1 MSKRLFATVAFTF
14 LLGTTT
20 YANAEVKPVE
30 TTCPFGD
37 CDAAISFSYLGEVI
51 IPTGTMEN
59 GLEFGGISGLDFDP
73 SSGRYIAISDDR
85 SDKGPARFYELDIDV
100 SANGLK
106 SVKVV
111 KRVTLLDADGEA
123 FPKNAVD
130 PEAIRVGKEGIY
142 WSSEGGGDPLIAPS
156 VHVAASDGKS
166 IRELWLPGEFAPTAN
181 KTSGVRENLSFEN
194 LAVAPSGAVFVAVEA
209 ALYQDG
215 DKPGL
220 TNGSLAR
227 IISYDSATG
236 EPGKQYVYPVSPI
249 PQAASKAD
257 GANDN
262 GMSDMLALDDRH
274 MLVVERNF
282 AQGFGN
288 NIKLFMVDLEGA
300 TDVSNIA
307 SLART
312 GERVVPARKSQVL
325 DLRAIGLTPDNIEAI
340 SLGKAKDG
348 TDVLILAADN
358 NFSDRQKTQFYAFKI
373 GGRWTAPGSAR

>member
-1 MSKRLFATVAFTF
+1 MSKRLFATVAFTL

-20 YANAEVKPVE
+20 YANADVKTVE

-100 SANGLK
+100 SANGFK

-142 WSSEGGGDPLIAPS
+142 WSSEGGGDLLIAPS

-227 IISYDSATG
+227 IISYDSTTG

-249 PQAASKAD
+249 PQAAIKAD

-300 TDVSNIA
+300 TDVSKIT
-307 SLART
+307 SLVRT

-325 DLRAIGLTPDNIEAI
+325 DLRAMGLTPDNIEAI

-373 GGRWTAPGSAR
+373 GGRWTARGTAR

>member
-20 YANAEVKPVE
+20 YANADVKPVE

-59 GLEFGGISGLDFDP
+59 GLEFGGISGLDYDA
-73 SSGRYIAISDDR
+73 SSGHYIAISDDR
-85 SDKGPARFYELDIDV
+85 SEKGPARFYKLDIDV
-100 SANGLK
+100 SASGLK

-111 KRVTLLDADGEA
+111 ERVTLRRADGEA
-123 FPKNAVD
+123 FPKSAVD

-156 VHVAASDGKS
+156 VHVASSDGKS
-166 IRELWLPGEFAPTAN
+166 IRELTVPREFTPTAD
-181 KTSGVRENLSFEN
+181 KKSGVRENLSFEN
-194 LAVAPSGAVFVAVEA
+194 LAVAPSGAVFVGLEA

-215 DKPGL
+215 DRPGL
-220 TNGSLAR
+220 FNGSLAR
-227 IISYDSATG
+227 IISYDSVTG
-236 EPGKQYVYPVSPI
+236 KPGRQHVYPVSPI
-249 PQAASKAD
+249 PQAAVKTD

-274 MLVVERNF
+274 LLVVERSF

-307 SLART
+307 SLTHTA
-312 GERVVPARKSQVL
+312 ERVVPVRKSQVL
-325 DLRAIGLTPDNIEAI
+325 DVRAVGLTPDNIEAI

-373 GGRWTAPGSAR
+373 GGSWMAPGSAQ

>member
-1 MSKRLFATVAFTF
+1 MSNRLFATVAFTF

-20 YANAEVKPVE
+20 YANADVKPVE
-30 TTCPFGD
+30 TPCPFGD

-59 GLEFGGISGLDFDP
+59 GLEFGGISGLDYDV
-73 SSGRYIAISDDR
+73 SSGHYIAISDDR
-85 SDKGPARFYELDIDV
+85 SEKGPARFYKLDIDV
-100 SANGLK
+100 SASGLK

-111 KRVTLLDADGEA
+111 ERVTLRRADGEA
-123 FPKNAVD
+123 FPKSAVD

-156 VHVAASDGKS
+156 VHVASSDGKS
-166 IRELWLPGEFAPTAN
+166 IRELTVPREFTPTAD
-181 KTSGVRENLSFEN
+181 KKSGVRENLSFEN
-194 LAVAPSGAVFVAVEA
+194 LAVAPSGAVFVGLEA

-215 DKPGL
+215 DRPGL
-220 TNGSLAR
+220 FNGSLAR
-227 IISYDSATG
+227 IISYDSVTG
-236 EPGKQYVYPVSPI
+236 KPGRQHVYPVSPI
-249 PQAASKAD
+249 PQAAVKTD

-274 MLVVERNF
+274 LLVVERSF

-307 SLART
+307 SLTHTA
-312 GERVVPARKSQVL
+312 ERVVPVRKSQVL
-325 DLRAIGLTPDNIEAI
+325 DLRAVGLTPDNIEAI

-373 GGRWTAPGSAR
+373 GGRWMAPGSAQ

>member
-14 LLGTTT
+14 LLGVTT
-20 YANAEVKPVE
+20 YANADVKPVE
-30 TTCPFGD
+30 TSCPFGD
-37 CDAAISFSYLGEVI
+37 CDAAISFSYLGEII
-51 IPTGTMEN
+51 IPTGSMEN
-59 GLEFGGISGLDFDP
+59 GIEFGGISGLDFDP

-85 SDKGPARFYELDIDV
+85 SEKGPARFYELDIDV
-100 SANGLK
+100 SADGLK
-106 SVKVV
+106 GVKVV
-111 KRVTLLDADGEA
+111 SQVTLLGADGKA
-123 FPKNAVD
+123 FPTNAVD
-130 PEAIRVGKEGIY
+130 PEAIRVVKDGIY

-156 VHVAASDGKS
+156 VHIASSDGKA

-194 LAVAPSGAVFVAVEA
+194 LAVAPSGAVFVGVEA

-215 DKPGL
+215 DKAGL
-220 TNGSLAR
+220 TNGSLSR
-227 IISYDSATG
+227 IIRFDSASG
-236 EPGKQYVYPVSPI
+236 EPGQQYVYPVSPI

-312 GERVVPARKSQVL
+312 EERVVPVRKSQVL

-340 SLGKAKDG
+340 SFGKAKDG
-348 TDVLILAADN
+348 TNLLILAADN
-358 NFSDRQKTQFYAFKI
+358 NFSDRQKTQFYAFRVE
-373 GGRWTAPGSAR
+373 GRWMASGSGE